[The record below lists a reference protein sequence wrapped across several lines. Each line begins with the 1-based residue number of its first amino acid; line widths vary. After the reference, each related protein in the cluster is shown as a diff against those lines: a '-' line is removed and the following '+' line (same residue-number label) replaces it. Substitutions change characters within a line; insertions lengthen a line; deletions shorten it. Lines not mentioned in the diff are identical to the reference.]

1 MWFSYV
7 IKIWELVDVVYEVSK
22 KRLGNEE
29 VDTEGSK
36 KKNKKRSWKKRKKE
50 YYMHEPLVDL

>member
-1 MWFSYV
+1 
-7 IKIWELVDVVYEVSK
+7 VDVVFEVSK

-36 KKNKKRSWKKRKKE
+36 KKNKKRSGKKRKKE